1 MNGDFTLQNYTLW
14 PLFIEI
20 TRIASSFSHHKFF
33 HVYKKQNQDADKL
46 SKDGV
51 EMDQGSWK
59 IFEKLWILPMNIFT
73 RLGTKS
79 E

>member
-14 PLFIEI
+14 PLFTEI

-46 SKDGV
+46 SKAGV
-51 EMDQGSWK
+51 EMD
-59 IFEKLWILPMNIFT
+59 
-73 RLGTKS
+73 
-79 E
+79 